1 MPFKSQAQA
10 RFLWAKKPALAK
22 EFSAATPSI
31 KALPNHVQDFSRN
44 KKMLLA
50 HKKSSKPKL

>member
-50 HKKSSKPKL
+50 HKKKKLP